1 MDDNWTFRTG
11 VAFDDSPVPA
21 DKRSISIPDQDRFWV
36 SAGATY
42 AFNENASIDAGVSY
56 MHGQKVTFQEGLF
69 WDISRFMIACTH
81 GKVRMFFTIPMLTV
95 KGAKELT
102 IFIPNGMSIK
112 VRWLPKLIGTGCF

>member
-56 MHGQKVTFQEGLF
+56 MHGQKVTFGKALTSLPLKVKRLF
-69 WDISRFMIACTH
+69 
-81 GKVRMFFTIPMLTV
+81 
-95 KGAKELT
+95 
-102 IFIPNGMSIK
+102 
-112 VRWLPKLIGTGCF
+112 GTNFNYAF